1 MKPFDGAQGRP
12 FGRLAGSEFPNAL
25 EKVRGGFVRSIA
37 IVPGSKK
44 IYLTERQEPIVSAPD
59 EVKLRVLGVGI

>member
-1 MKPFDGAQGRP
+1 M
-12 FGRLAGSEFPNAL
+12 
-25 EKVRGGFVRSIA
+25 RSIA